1 MLSKITNIRAFPI
14 SVVLTAVITYAMETA
29 SLMAQTPLAG
39 TLRVVDMV
47 ANHPGARCGHHLE
60 LTVLADTGKIVVVKI
75 FDSKISSDDL
85 KGFRGKKVEIDL
97 IGDAVVQS
105 IRLAANE
112 KTAVGA
118 LESLSTRKPC

>member
-1 MLSKITNIRAFPI
+1 MFSKITNIRAFLI
-14 SVVLTAVITYAMETA
+14 SVVLTTVTTYAMETA
-29 SLMAQTPLAG
+29 SMAQTPLAG
-39 TLRVVDMV
+39 TLRVVNTV

-75 FDSKISSDDL
+75 VDPKISSNDL
-85 KGFRGKKVEIDL
+85 KGFQGKKIEIDL
-97 IGDAVVQS
+97 IDDTVVRS

-118 LESLSTRKPC
+118 LESLSTGKRC